1 MPLEAYLDIET
12 TGLCRFNDEVTVI
25 GIYLVGH
32 CFEKVVQLVGGNA
45 TAGKLLK
52 ALSDVDTIYTYNGNH
67 FDLPFIKNALGID
80 LKQQFVHQDLMYDCW
95 RCHLHGGLKAVERT
109 LGIPRRLAG
118 VDGYQA
124 VILWWRY
131 CNRGDE
137 RALTTLLEYN
147 KEDIVNLKAL
157 KERLETTFY

>member
-45 TAGKLLK
+45 TGDKLLS
-52 ALSDVDTIYTYNGNH
+52 ALTDVDTIYTYNGNH

-80 LKQQFVHQDLMYDCW
+80 LKESFVHQDLMYDCW
-95 RCHLHGGLKAVERT
+95 RNRLHGGLKAV
-109 LGIPRRLAG
+109 
-118 VDGYQA
+118 
-124 VILWWRY
+124 
-131 CNRGDE
+131 
-137 RALTTLLEYN
+137 
-147 KEDIVNLKAL
+147 
-157 KERLETTFY
+157 